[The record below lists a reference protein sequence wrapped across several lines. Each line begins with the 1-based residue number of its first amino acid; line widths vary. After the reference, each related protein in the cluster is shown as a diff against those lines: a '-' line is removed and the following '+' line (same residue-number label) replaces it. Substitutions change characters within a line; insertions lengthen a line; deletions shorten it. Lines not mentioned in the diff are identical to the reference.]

1 MKHRWK
7 LWLAPL
13 AVILALGLWKGGGFL
28 KQKEDSS
35 PVERAQTVAVHE
47 VGKVKIEE
55 AVALTGSLEALHDG
69 VVSSK
74 VPGRVSRV
82 LVENGAVVTAG
93 QPLVLLEDTEYA
105 NALAIARATL
115 KKAEANL
122 DSARIN
128 YERFRELYQ
137 SNVISEKEFEDVQT
151 MLKIAEADAA
161 AAAAAAS
168 SAEESLRGATV
179 VSPFNGVVSNRNVT
193 PGQMAAAGTPLMN
206 VEDISSVYVVVNVEQ
221 KDLGRVK
228 TGLPADVNV
237 DSFVSR
243 GFEGVVEI
251 INPSANNNAR
261 VFETKIKV
269 ANGEGLLKPGMFA
282 SVRIKTGEEGEALA
296 VPQNSLVSIQG
307 MYFAYVAD
315 GDRALRRQVEIGQ
328 VVGQLVEIKSG
339 LTAGQKIVVTN
350 INVLKDQD
358 KIIISE

>member
-13 AVILALGLWKGGGFL
+13 VVILALGLWKGGEFL
-28 KQKEDSS
+28 KQKKDTS
-35 PVERAQTVAVHE
+35 PQERVQAVSVNE

-55 AVALTGSLEALHDG
+55 TVPLTGSLEALHEG
-69 VVSSK
+69 VISPK
-74 VPGRVSRV
+74 VPGRVSQV

-93 QPLVLLEDTEYA
+93 QPLVLLEDTEYV

-122 DSARIN
+122 ASARIN

-137 SNVISEKEFEDVQT
+137 GNVISEKDFEDAQT
-151 MLKIAEADAA
+151 GLNLAEADTAA
-161 AAAAAAS
+161 AAAAAAN
-168 SAEESLRGATV
+168 AEESLRGATV
-179 VSPFNGVVSNRNVT
+179 VSPFDGVVSNRNVT
-193 PGQMAAAGTPLMN
+193 LGQMVSAGSSLMA

-228 TGLPADVNV
+228 PGLPAEVTV

-243 GFEGVVEI
+243 GFAGVVEI
-251 INPSANNNAR
+251 INPSANKNAR

-269 ANGEGLLKPGMFA
+269 GNGEGLLKPGMFA
-282 SVRIKTGEEGEALA
+282 SVQIKTGEEGEALV

-307 MYFAYVAD
+307 MFFAFVAE
-315 GDRALRRQVEIGQ
+315 GDRVKRQQVEIGQ
-328 VVGQLVEIKSG
+328 VIGQLVQIKSG

-350 INVLKDQD
+350 VNKLKDQD

>member
-1 MKHRWK
+1 
-7 LWLAPL
+7 
-13 AVILALGLWKGGGFL
+13 V
-28 KQKEDSS
+28 S
-35 PVERAQTVAVHE
+35 
-47 VGKVKIEE
+47 
-55 AVALTGSLEALHDG
+55 LTGSLEALQDG
-69 VVSSK
+69 VVSPK

-93 QPLVLLEDTEYA
+93 QPLVLLEDAEYT
-105 NALAIARATL
+105 NALAMARATL

-122 DSARIN
+122 SSARIN
-128 YERFRELYQ
+128 YERFKELYQ
-137 SNVISEKEFEDVQT
+137 GNVISKKEFEDVQT
-151 MLKIAEADAA
+151 GLNLAAADAA

-168 SAEESLRGATV
+168 NAEESLHGATV
-179 VSPFNGVVSNRNVT
+179 AAPFDGVVSNRNVT
-193 PGQMAAAGTPLMN
+193 PGQMVSAGTSLMK

-228 TGLPADVNV
+228 PGLPAEVTV

-243 GFEGVVEI
+243 GFAGVVEI
-251 INPSANNNAR
+251 INPSANKSAR
-261 VFETKIKV
+261 VFETKIKIG
-269 ANGEGLLKPGMFA
+269 NGEGLLKPGMFA
-282 SVRIKTGEEGEALA
+282 GVRIKTGEEGEALV

-328 VVGQLVEIKSG
+328 VIGQLVQIKSG

-350 INVLKDQD
+350 VNKLKDQD